1 MEHGEELIC
10 SYTKCR
16 SNGIKFRYCAFCK
29 VPVAKRNFFK
39 KHAHTEDKKAKT
51 NEAINSAP
59 LAPASAAGNGKNKID
74 LSTVAKVRL
83 SSISEKI
90 KPPTSSTNK
99 LNGAQNAVTDNPM
112 LGNAKVSSTG
122 DPADTIV
129 VERVKKSGPP
139 KKRSRMID
147 TSNFNQV
154 PSPVGPTPSSNSTL
168 IPQSQKRVSDNA
180 SITQDNNNALL
191 KSATKSDAVQE
202 SNISS
207 SSPVVPESNITTT
220 SNNSQQG
227 GLNKIIRETAWAELL
242 YQRPT
247 GEQSEEFNKWLR
259 KVIDISNPSTK

>member
-39 KHAHTEDKKAKT
+39 KHAHAEDKKAKT

-59 LAPASAAGNGKNKID
+59 VAPASAGNGQNKID

-83 SSISEKI
+83 SSMSEKI

-99 LNGAQNAVTDNPM
+99 LNGAQNPVTDNPM

-122 DPADTIV
+122 DPADTVV

-154 PSPVGPTPSSNSTL
+154 PSPVGPVPSSNSTL

-180 SITQDNNNALL
+180 NITEDNNNALL
-191 KSATKSDAVQE
+191 KSATKSDAVQD

-207 SSPVVPESNITTT
+207 SSPVVPESNNTK
-220 SNNSQQG
+220 SDNSQQES
-227 GLNKIIRETAWAELL
+227 LNKIIKETAWAELL

-247 GEQSEEFNKWLR
+247 GEQTEEFNKWLR
-259 KVIDISNPSTK
+259 KVIDISKPSTK